1 MAVCFTVVG
10 VQICLLDI
18 KKFSSPNIWSTAKQ
32 AALSKK
38 AFPETIKF
46 RGGRLFCCP
55 WCSDMFIG
63 YTKAFFFQ
71 CMSDAKAGGPI
82 EKSNLLGIISAL
94 QLWLWAIQK
103 WKNAG
108 VVAYFAVA
116 GVQVCLMVFKFVCE
130 GCSLRYR
137 KNFIRKIWILSF
149 QTPYQ
154 TSSCDS

>member
-71 CMSDAKAGGPI
+71 CMSDAKACGPI
-82 EKSNLLGIISAL
+82 EKSKLLGIISTL
-94 QLWLWAIQK
+94 QGDFYLTSPLKMKYSGSGIFIWPPLKMKYREGQTKIHGPSQSIYIG
-103 WKNAG
+103 G
-108 VVAYFAVA
+108 VKQRSP
-116 GVQVCLMVFKFVCE
+116 G
-130 GCSLRYR
+130 
-137 KNFIRKIWILSF
+137 
-149 QTPYQ
+149 
-154 TSSCDS
+154 